1 MSHLPAQ
8 SVQLLCS
15 LLLYINK
22 WHNVLVL
29 PAVWL
34 QKDAQFS
41 TLAFSA
47 LVMSVQAR

>member
-1 MSHLPAQ
+1 MY
-8 SVQLLCS
+8 S

-22 WHNVLVL
+22 WHHVLVL

-41 TLAFSA
+41 IYAFEA
-47 LVMSVQAR
+47 LVMSIQAH